1 VVGARE
7 GGVAWAWAEGRM
19 EPGTNRVGDGA
30 EDEDAKDESAKDGD
44 AKDGD
49 AGRTATRPKVATIA
63 SDATRSARA
72 ALQLTVSV
80 A

>member
-1 VVGARE
+1 
-7 GGVAWAWAEGRM
+7 M

-30 EDEDAKDESAKDGD
+30 EDEDAKDESAKDE
-44 AKDGD
+44 D

>member
-1 VVGARE
+1 
-7 GGVAWAWAEGRM
+7 M

-30 EDEDAKDESAKDGD
+30 EDEEAKDEG

-63 SDATRSARA
+63 SDATRIARA

>member
-1 VVGARE
+1 
-7 GGVAWAWAEGRM
+7 M

-30 EDEDAKDESAKDGD
+30 EDEDAKDEGAKDEGAKDGDAKDGD